1 MSGAE
6 SPEASP
12 TKTVLSL
19 NSTNSQSQLG
29 GHSEPPLTDN
39 RDHWSGARP
48 KQFNNISAGISAGGV
63 LPPPP
68 PVESCTESEL
78 SEISDDDNVNVGRV
92 YDMSATDYD
101 NMYSTDYG
109 TYEKNSH
116 MMLPNKHT
124 KEKITPLA
132 ASHKFMV
139 KLEKMQA
146 SDRSIRELYSEV
158 ESDAADCES
167 LVGDTDYETEPIGV
181 PSHPPNNTDYSHPL
195 QKLQWTENK
204 LLALLRPSSGGGA
217 LSTMGSSLRHCR
229 SMELLPSESE
239 GTMDLPPSRKRL
251 SQRKISAIRNS
262 QHFDDNMSITSSMLG
277 SEYSR
282 SDPNLS
288 DIGAY
293 ESEYDNYGPCGGL
306 ISDDDFFSNKPIT
319 DLDLNQFGNIDF
331 DKIKINEN
339 MTTQDYIQ
347 NLQRHIESRQ
357 KGSPNVVT
365 DV

>member
-1 MSGAE
+1 MLSQN
-6 SPEASP
+6 SN
-12 TKTVLSL
+12 KTPSH
-19 NSTNSQSQLG
+19 NG
-29 GHSEPPLTDN
+29 GLSEPPLTAGSNDQ
-39 RDHWSGARP
+39 WSGARP
-48 KQFNNISAGISAGGV
+48 KHFNNISATGGAV
-63 LPPPP
+63 LPNPPP

-78 SEISDDDNVNVGRV
+78 SEISDDDNENVGRI

-116 MMLPNKHT
+116 MMLPNKQT
-124 KEKITPLA
+124 KEKITPLS

-158 ESDAADCES
+158 ESDVNDCES
-167 LVGDTDYETEPIGV
+167 LVGDTDYETEPVGAA
-181 PSHPPNNTDYSHPL
+181 PHPPANNDYTHPL

-204 LLALLRPSSGGGA
+204 LLALLRPSSGA
-217 LSTMGSSLRHCR
+217 ISTMGSSLRHCR

-239 GTMDLPPSRKRL
+239 GTMDLPHGRKRL
-251 SQRKISAIRNS
+251 SQRKINAIRNS

-277 SEYSR
+277 SEFSR

-293 ESEYDNYGPCGGL
+293 ESEYDNYGPVAAI

-319 DLDLNQFGNIDF
+319 DIDLNQFGNIDF

-339 MTTQDYIQ
+339 MTTLDYIQ
-347 NLQRHIESRQ
+347 NLQKHIENRQ
-357 KGSPNVVT
+357 KGCSVVT